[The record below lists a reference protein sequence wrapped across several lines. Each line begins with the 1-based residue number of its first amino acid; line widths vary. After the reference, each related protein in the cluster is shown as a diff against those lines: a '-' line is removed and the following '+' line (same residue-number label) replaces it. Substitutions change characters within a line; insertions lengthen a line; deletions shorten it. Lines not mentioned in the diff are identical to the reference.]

1 MKGAIILKRSSR
13 RLINKM
19 VYENSAEYPWAK
31 FKDFIFS
38 EDGKY
43 IEKVLLVTE
52 SLIPVPYVVEFSDF
66 QNIGDKRAVLRPGIK
81 PSPGKIEKES
91 PFLFSN
97 LKKQKVKRNGH
108 TEKFFDVNFDNLDYF
123 HFAIR
128 SKVYVNFFAQA
139 SDGIR
144 VGQWD
149 LQMDKMKEIPFIIP
163 PAEEQIAI
171 VEHVRA
177 VMPKYDTLIEKLQ
190 EEIKALEE
198 YKAKLI
204 ADVVTASVGHIPNIN
219 TKVGFSLIRPL

>member
-66 QNIGDKRAVLRPGIK
+66 QNIGDKRAVLRPETK
-81 PSPGKIEKES
+81 PSSGKIEKES

-97 LKKQKVKRNGH
+97 LKKKKIERNGH
-108 TEKFFDVNFDNLDYF
+108 REKFFDVSFDTE
-123 HFAIR
+123 A
-128 SKVYVNFFAQA
+128 
-139 SDGIR
+139 G
-144 VGQWD
+144 
-149 LQMDKMKEIPFIIP
+149 EIIDFIMTPSFMGRKTFISP
-163 PAEEQIAI
+163 GNYEFDEL
-171 VEHVRA
+171 V
-177 VMPKYDTLIEKLQ
+177 KLCL
-190 EEIKALEE
+190 K
-198 YKAKLI
+198 K
-204 ADVVTASVGHIPNIN
+204 N
-219 TKVGFSLIRPL
+219 